1 MSLLPGAYNPIQSL
15 LVALGIC
22 AHVTVNESPAGT
34 DVGVVAKVTDE
45 EVTLN
50 KALVTAD
57 SPLEVAERV

>member
-1 MSLLPGAYNPIQSL
+1 M
-15 LVALGIC
+15 GIC
-22 AHVTVNESPAGT
+22 VHVTVNEAPAGT
-34 DVGVVAKVTDE
+34 DVGVVANVTDE

>member
-1 MSLLPGAYNPIQSL
+1 
-15 LVALGIC
+15 
-22 AHVTVNESPAGT
+22 VTVNESPAGT

>member
-1 MSLLPGAYNPIQSL
+1 MSLLPEAYNPIQSL
-15 LVALGIC
+15 LVGLGIC
-22 AHVTVNESPAGT
+22 VHVTVNEAPAGT